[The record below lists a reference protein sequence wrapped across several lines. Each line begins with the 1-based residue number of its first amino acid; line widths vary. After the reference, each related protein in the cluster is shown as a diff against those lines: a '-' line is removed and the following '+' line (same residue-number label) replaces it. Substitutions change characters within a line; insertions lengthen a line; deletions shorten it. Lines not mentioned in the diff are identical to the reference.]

1 MPVEHFAQIFEDLTR
16 RANIKSYLTSKVDPI
31 LKLSN
36 YKATT
41 QIARVSAQKPNVH
54 AGFQRYIPTFCTRVL
69 RVHIEPLTNDVF
81 SSFFFAGNLGFPK
94 AQIYKKT

>member
-81 SSFFFAGNLGFPK
+81 SSFFFRREFGIP
-94 AQIYKKT
+94 